1 MAGDYFEMRAR
12 GTNVRTEIVAGVTT
26 FLTMAY
32 IIFVNPTMLSKT
44 GMDKA
49 ALVAVTCL
57 VTAIATVITGIIGK
71 APIAMA
77 PGMGLNAFFTYTLV
91 LSNKMNWETALGAV
105 FLSGLLFLLLT
116 LIGLRKKLVEA
127 IPPGIIAA
135 VSVGIGL
142 FITFIG
148 LVNLHIIVHSE
159 ATLVSAGP
167 LGPRT
172 LIGLAGLLVMLF
184 LEMKGIKGA
193 LLIGIAFSTILAAVF
208 GYVDRP
214 ANWISLGV
222 DIRPIALHLDIPSAL
237 KLGLLGSIFS
247 LMFMDM
253 FDSIGTLVACC
264 HQAKMVDG
272 QGRIK
277 GLDRLLSIDALATMM
292 GAMFGTSTTTA
303 YIESAAGIEQGGR
316 TGVTSLV
323 TGILFLLA
331 ILFTPLVGVV
341 PEYATAPAL
350 IMVGLFMM
358 KEILG
363 IDFTNIQEA
372 FPAFIIIVMI
382 ALSYSIST
390 GLAFG
395 FISFVLIK
403 SASGRAGDVKPAMW
417 IIAALSLL
425 FLSADKLGDLIK
437 FGSASRYW

>member
-1 MAGDYFEMRAR
+1 MAGDYFELKAR
-12 GTNVRTEIVAGVTT
+12 GTNVRTEIVAGATT

-32 IIFVNPTMLSKT
+32 IIIVNPDMLSKT
-44 GMDKA
+44 GMDKN
-49 ALVAVTCL
+49 ALVAVVCL
-57 VTAIATVITGIIGK
+57 VSAIATIATGIFGK

-91 LSNKMNWETALGAV
+91 LSGKMSWETALGAV
-105 FLSGLLFLLLT
+105 FVSGVLFLLLT

-135 VSVGIGL
+135 ISVGIGL

-148 LVNLHIIVHSE
+148 LVNLQIIVHNE

-167 LGPRT
+167 LGPKT
-172 LIGLAGLLVMLF
+172 LIGLAGLLLMLF
-184 LEMKGIKGA
+184 LEMKRVKGA
-193 LLIGIAFSTILAAVF
+193 LLIGIIFSTFLAIVF

-214 ANWISLGV
+214 EKWISFNV
-222 DIRPIALHLDIPSAL
+222 DIRPIAFQLDILSAL
-237 KLGLLGSIFS
+237 KWGVLGSVFS

-264 HQAKMVDG
+264 HQAKMVDMHHKI
-272 QGRIK
+272 R
-277 GLDRLLSIDALATMM
+277 GLDRLLAIDAIATIT
-292 GAMFGTSTTTA
+292 GALFGTSTTTS

-316 TGVTSLV
+316 TGLTSVV
-323 TGILFLLA
+323 TGVMFLLA
-331 ILFTPLVGVV
+331 ILFVPLVGVV
-341 PEYATAPAL
+341 PGYATAPAL

-358 KEILG
+358 KEVRVINFS
-363 IDFTNIQEA
+363 DIQES

-403 SASGRAGDVKPAMW
+403 SASGKIREVKPAMW
-417 IIAALSLL
+417 IIAILSLA
-425 FLSADKLGDLIK
+425 FLAGERLGELIK
-437 FGSASRYW
+437 LVK